1 MAKPLGECEED
12 LRGFMDIYWR
22 AKQETMW
29 KVQGNVASSIIDL
42 WHMGY
47 DCSIKYTCM
56 SSNSFYFCGI
66 YIYIYIYIYREYII
80 YFPLR

>member
-12 LRGFMDIYWR
+12 LRGFISIYWR

-47 DCSIKYTCM
+47 DCINRLACLLIAFTSVENIYTYHK
-56 SSNSFYFCGI
+56 NI
-66 YIYIYIYIYREYII
+66 
-80 YFPLR
+80 